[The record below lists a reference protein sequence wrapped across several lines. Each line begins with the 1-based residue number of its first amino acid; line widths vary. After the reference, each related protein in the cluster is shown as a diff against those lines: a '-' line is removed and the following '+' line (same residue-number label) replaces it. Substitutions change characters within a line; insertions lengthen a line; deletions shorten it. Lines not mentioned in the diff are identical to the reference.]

1 MRILHVIPSIASIRG
16 GPSLAVIEMVRG
28 LRQAGVDVSI
38 ITTND
43 NGDELLDVPLG
54 SWTEYESL
62 PIQFFPRFSPPI
74 ASVRE
79 FAFSGKLTHWLWH
92 HAPSYDLLHIHA
104 IFSYPSTI
112 AMSIA
117 RLLHI
122 PYIVRPLGQLT
133 TWALQQSVTKKQ
145 IYLKLI
151 EQSNLNHSNSIHYT
165 SEQEQQEASHL
176 HLLAPSVIQPHGLT
190 MPELILDARTEL
202 RDHLNLPPDEP
213 IILFLSRL
221 HPKKGL
227 DITIPALAQLKHP
240 RFTFLLV
247 GEGSLDYEAEV
258 ETLLKAHH
266 LSERTIRP
274 GFVTGRLKDLYL
286 QGSDLFV
293 LNSYSENFGIAVLE
307 ALAAGLPVITS
318 PHVGLASTL
327 QAQNI
332 CRIVP
337 QEIETIA
344 QTIAESLTHPAEMQA
359 MSQRARQHVQEH
371 YTWNSVALKLKSIYQ
386 TILDQR

>member
-1 MRILHVIPSIASIRG
+1 MRVLHVIPSIANIRG

-28 LRQAGVDVSI
+28 LRQVEIDASI

-43 NGDELLDVPLG
+43 NGDDLLDVPL
-54 SWTEYESL
+54 SLWTEYEGL
-62 PIQFFPRFSPPI
+62 PILFFPRFSPSI
-74 ASVRE
+74 KFIRE
-79 FAFSGKLTHWLWH
+79 FNFSWKLTVWLWKNIRN
-92 HAPSYDLLHIHA
+92 YELVHIHY

-112 AMSIA
+112 SMLIA
-117 RLLHI
+117 RLFKA
-122 PYIVRPLGQLT
+122 PYIIRPLGQLT
-133 TWALQQSVTKKQ
+133 TWALQQKATKKQ
-145 IYLKLI
+145 IYLRLI
-151 EQSNLNHSNSIHYT
+151 EQANLNQSNSIHYT
-165 SEQEQQEASHL
+165 AEQEQQEAAPL
-176 HLLAPSVIQPHGLT
+176 HLSAPSFIQPHGLT
-190 MPELILDARTEL
+190 MPEKIVDARTEL
-202 RDHLNLPPDEP
+202 RDHLNLSPDEP

-227 DITIPALAQLKHP
+227 DITIPALAQLKHH

-247 GEGSLDYEAEV
+247 GEGSPDYEAEV
-258 ETLLKAHH
+258 ETLLETHQ
-266 LSERTIRP
+266 LSDSTIRP
-274 GFVTGRLKDLYL
+274 GFVTGRLKELYL

-307 ALAAGLPVITS
+307 ALAAGLPVLTS

-332 CRIVP
+332 CCIVP

-344 QTIAESLTHPAEMQA
+344 HSIAEALTHPAEMQE
-359 MSQRARQHVQEH
+359 MSQRARQYVQEH